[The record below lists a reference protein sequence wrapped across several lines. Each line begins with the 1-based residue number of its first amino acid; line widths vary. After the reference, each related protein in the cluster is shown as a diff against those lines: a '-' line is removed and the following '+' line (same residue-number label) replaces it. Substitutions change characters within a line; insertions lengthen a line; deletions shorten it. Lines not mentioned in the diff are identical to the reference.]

1 MTHIDGRA
9 GGGSQTGDPFAM
21 WDAAYVLGAL
31 GAEDR
36 RQFEQHLANCMR
48 CREAVAELSGIPA
61 LLALLDP
68 HEVAALDDGAPEL
81 SQPRPELLTSLLEK
95 VNRRRRRSRALSW
108 SMAVAAAAAAV
119 IALIIGINV
128 GRSAPSPVPPA
139 TLASPLTMNPVAP
152 NSISAT
158 VSLTRQ
164 AWGTDIEMNCTYPK
178 ETETADQGGDT
189 LAMVIVARDGSHTQ
203 LATWLAVPGVT
214 ARPNANTS
222 TPIDQISAV
231 QIVATDSGD
240 VLLQRAL

>member
-9 GGGSQTGDPFAM
+9 GGGSQKGDPFAM

-31 GAEDR
+31 AAEDR
-36 RQFEQHLANCMR
+36 RQFEQHLTNCTR
-48 CREAVAELSGIPA
+48 CHEAVAELSGMPA
-61 LLALLDP
+61 LLASLDP

-95 VNRRRRRSRALSW
+95 VKWRRRRTRALSW
-108 SMAVAAAAAAV
+108 SMAGAAAAAAI
-119 IALIIGINV
+119 IALIVGIHV
-128 GRSAPSPVPPA
+128 GGSAPSPAPPA
-139 TLASPLTMNPVAP
+139 TLASPLTMSPVAA

-164 AWGTDIEMNCTYPK
+164 AWGTDIEMTCTYPK
-178 ETETADQGGDT
+178 ETETADQRGDT
-189 LAMVIVARDGSHTQ
+189 LAMVIVSRDGSHTQ
-203 LATWLAVPGVT
+203 LATWLAVPGAT
-214 ARPNANTS
+214 ARPNGNTP
-222 TPIDQISAV
+222 TPIDQIAAV